1 MSYSMTLLE
10 SGEKRRTLPDAGF
23 AMNVNASGE
32 LKPANGTPGLSLIKN
47 AVSLSVTT
55 SSVFLY
61 IDIPAYSSENESTLS
76 LLPAESSTPFP
87 ANSGP

>member
-1 MSYSMTLLE
+1 
-10 SGEKRRTLPDAGF
+10 
-23 AMNVNASGE
+23 
-32 LKPANGTPGLSLIKN
+32 
-47 AVSLSVTT
+47 VTT
-55 SSVFLY
+55 SSVFLF